1 MQDIRVW
8 LRDKIA
14 EESGF
19 DSTQVSY
26 DEAFES
32 FKLDSLSLLSLS
44 YELESLL
51 ERDLDPTLFTEYNT
65 INKLVAWLEEEK

>member
-65 INKLVAWLEEEK
+65 INKLAAWLEEEK